1 MTTTQFNSTRKVRK
15 SESSAENKKYIFTFA
30 TRTPVGDD
38 AYESTPVIVTIEC
51 NERARVKIYMQNF
64 KVG

>member
-15 SESSAENKKYIFTFA
+15 FESSAENKKYIFTFV

-51 NERARVKIYMQNF
+51 DGR
-64 KVG
+64 GPC